1 MSPRDS
7 AATGAW
13 SSGRRGEHEPDSG
26 AGGLDGLFSF
36 ADEPV
41 VEEAPA
47 EERPPSRAGWLI
59 RNALLVAVATTVTVA
74 GLRLAGVR
82 VPILVVVA
90 AFIALRL
97 LMLAVAEVAPP
108 PAVRVSARRA
118 VEESG
123 EYHWSGT
130 DSLRTAVRRWEQRLD
145 WSQSD
150 AERFSR
156 NVLPVLAELTDE
168 RLRLRY
174 GITRAS
180 DPRRAREL
188 VGEPLWQTLVDP
200 GRRPPKRQELATLV
214 EALERL

>member
-1 MSPRDS
+1 VRPRDN
-7 AATGAW
+7 AATG
-13 SSGRRGEHEPDSG
+13 
-26 AGGLDGLFSF
+26 GLDELFSF
-36 ADEPV
+36 ADEPPA
-41 VEEAPA
+41 EAAPA

-82 VPILVVVA
+82 IPILVVVA

-108 PAVRVSARRA
+108 PAVKVSARRA

-123 EYHWSGT
+123 VYHWSAT

-168 RLRLRY
+168 RLRLRH
-174 GITRAS
+174 GVTRAS
-180 DPRRAREL
+180 DPRRARHL
-188 VGEPLWQTLVDP
+188 VGEPLWQALADP